1 VPFTVL
7 RAAPYNLVF
16 GDSVFARVTAINY
29 YGESIESDFGN
40 GAIILLVPDA
50 PINLQDVPAVTTA
63 YVIGLQW
70 IDGMSTGGATI
81 IDYRITYD

>member
-1 VPFTVL
+1 M
-7 RAAPYNLVF
+7 VF

-50 PINLQDVPAVTTA
+50 PINLVDVPSITTA
-63 YVIGLQW
+63 YVIGL
-70 IDGMSTGGATI
+70 
-81 IDYRITYD
+81 